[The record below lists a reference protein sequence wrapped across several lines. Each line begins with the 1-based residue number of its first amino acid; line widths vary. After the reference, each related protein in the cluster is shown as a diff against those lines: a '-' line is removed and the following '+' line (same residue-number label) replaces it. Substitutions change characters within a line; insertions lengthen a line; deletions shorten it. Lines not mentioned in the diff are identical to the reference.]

1 MLAAF
6 CLRLAAGM
14 TACLL
19 LLAKGG
25 EKGTPG
31 TKPLVHPN
39 FFRTHFL
46 IALGLTCSALLSG
59 WRDADAPTLAALALG
74 LALTFL
80 GSLAWSLEGAP
91 AGRAALVLTTLA
103 LAGALGLLEA
113 GQDEGASLAGA
124 LAGAG
129 TSAALLGA
137 ALSAMLVGHSYL
149 IAPAMSLVPLFRL
162 LAALAGALLARAA
175 ADAVALV
182 RWTAAHS
189 LGNLTGDALLWLP
202 VRWAVGLLIPLGLCW
217 MAWQTARIR
226 STQSATGILYV
237 VVICCFLGELT
248 ALLLRFTG
256 LVL

>member
-19 LLAKGG
+19 LLAPGG
-25 EKGTPG
+25 EKGRPG
-31 TKPLVHPN
+31 ARPLVHAN

-46 IALGLTCSALLSG
+46 TALALACAALLAG
-59 WRDADAPTLAALALG
+59 WRDAGAGLRAALIAGAALAF
-74 LALTFL
+74 A
-80 GSLAWSLEGAP
+80 GSLSWSLEGAP
-91 AGRAALVLTTLA
+91 GGRGVVVLTALTLF
-103 LAGALGLLEA
+103 AGVGLLEA
-113 GQDEGASLAGA
+113 GALEGRPLLASLAGA
-124 LAGAG
+124 V
-129 TSAALLGA
+129 TSAALLGT
-137 ALSAMLVGHSYL
+137 ALSAMLLGHAYL
-149 IAPAMSLVPLFRL
+149 IAPGMALTPLFRL
-162 LAALAGALLARAA
+162 LAALGVALLARAG
-175 ADAVALV
+175 ADGYALV
-182 RWTAAHS
+182 RWTGEHS
-189 LGNLTGDALLWLP
+189 LANLTGDALLWLP

-248 ALLLRFTG
+248 GQLLLPTG